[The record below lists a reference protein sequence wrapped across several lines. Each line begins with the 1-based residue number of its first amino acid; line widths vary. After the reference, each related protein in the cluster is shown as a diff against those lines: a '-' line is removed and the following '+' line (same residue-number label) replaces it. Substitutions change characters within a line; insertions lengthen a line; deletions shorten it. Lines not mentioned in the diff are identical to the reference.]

1 MSFTGCFNACTV
13 EADNVTVLGDKSKD
27 EARSAAATEPSTIFP
42 EFIELGLSLSA
53 DTELFVI
60 LSSVTALSA
69 IPLDV
74 ILVKG
79 ID

>member
-1 MSFTGCFNACTV
+1 M
-13 EADNVTVLGDKSKD
+13 TVLGDKSKVA
-27 EARSAAATEPSTIFP
+27 ARSPAATAPSTIFP
-42 EFIELGLSLSA
+42 EFTELAESLSA

-79 ID
+79 IG